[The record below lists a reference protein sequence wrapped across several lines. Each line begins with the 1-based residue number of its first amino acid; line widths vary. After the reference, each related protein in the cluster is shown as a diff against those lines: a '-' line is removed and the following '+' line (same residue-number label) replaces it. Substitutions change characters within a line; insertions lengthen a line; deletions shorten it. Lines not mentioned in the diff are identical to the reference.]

1 MQKKQDF
8 DATKFERINHLIK
21 DFLKFNTYNSTLECL
36 DAEEKT
42 KLITVSKFHL
52 YKITT
57 DEITR
62 SN

>member
-8 DATKFERINHLIK
+8 DAAKFERINHLIK

-42 KLITVSKFHL
+42 KLITVK
-52 YKITT
+52 
-57 DEITR
+57 
-62 SN
+62 